1 MDINSVL
8 TSDEELKVIDEG
20 TWVDDLDDAPGVALK
35 VTGWSSRKAQ
45 KLLDAKRIAIRKKN
59 RGREIT
65 SEQSEKLHRE
75 VLVEAILLD
84 WKGFTDAGKEVPY
97 SKETASKW
105 ILSRGGAKLA
115 MIVMNAALLVDTD
128 TSEFIEVVEK
138 KSVPASSGA

>member
-84 WKGFTDAGKEVPY
+84 WKGFTDNGKEVPY

-138 KSVPASSGA
+138 KSAPASSGA